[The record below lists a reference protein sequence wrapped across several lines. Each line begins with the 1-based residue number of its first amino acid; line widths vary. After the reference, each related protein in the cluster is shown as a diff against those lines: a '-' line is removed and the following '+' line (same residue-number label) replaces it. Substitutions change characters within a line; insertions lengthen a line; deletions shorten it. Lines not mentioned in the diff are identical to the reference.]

1 MTDKPCGGLATSR
14 IADTILFRT
23 IMTIQE
29 CKENVGRN
37 VTYIPFEGCD
47 SKLHEYGVITSVNDR
62 YAFVRYGSDV
72 NSKATNPSDLRL
84 G

>member
-1 MTDKPCGGLATSR
+1 
-14 IADTILFRT
+14 
-23 IMTIQE
+23 MTIQE

-37 VTYIPFEGCD
+37 VTYIPFKGCD
-47 SKLHEYGVITSVNDR
+47 SKLHKYGVITGVNDR

-72 NSKATNPSDLRL
+72 NSIPTNPYDLRL

>member
-1 MTDKPCGGLATSR
+1 MEGLRLRESPTPFNQSS
-14 IADTILFRT
+14 D
-23 IMTIQE
+23 MTIQE

-72 NSKATNPSDLRL
+72 NSKATDPSDLRL